1 MKKLLLFTVCAF
13 ITIGAMAQTKANH
26 NTSRSNKKSGG
37 KVDPNTDTNESE
49 AGIFERRKCVKAG
62 GTFYEYPNGNT
73 KCWPARVNIK
83 SQNLPSEEMESIS
96 DRKKCLNSGGV
107 WATNSAGTFCSKK
120 LKTSSRE
127 L

>member
-37 KVDPNTDTNESE
+37 KVDTNESE

-96 DRKKCLNSGGV
+96 DRKKCLNS
-107 WATNSAGTFCSKK
+107 AGTFCYKK